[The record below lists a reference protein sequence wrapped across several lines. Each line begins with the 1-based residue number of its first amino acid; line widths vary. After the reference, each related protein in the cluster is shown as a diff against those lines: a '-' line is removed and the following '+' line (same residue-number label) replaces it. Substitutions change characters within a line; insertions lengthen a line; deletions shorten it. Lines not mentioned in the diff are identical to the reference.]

1 MDDVD
6 GAVERVVVDVVDVG
20 LAVVDV
26 TVRKMKRKQW
36 YSIINIDVNI
46 VH

>member
-36 YSIINIDVNI
+36 
-46 VH
+46 